1 MTFVPLTDRNI
12 FIQDRIILFFSF
24 RPPALP
30 AQSQNPLLA
39 ASMPLVTI
47 TVIRLLD
54 RFVMVLIEEIKVRW
68 VSALFPS
75 ADGFDEH
82 LL

>member
-1 MTFVPLTDRNI
+1 MST
-12 FIQDRIILFFSF
+12 
-24 RPPALP
+24 
-30 AQSQNPLLA
+30 QSQNPFPGETA
-39 ASMPLVTI
+39 ALMALVTI

-82 LL
+82 LLWTLSVSAGITTTGE

>member
-1 MTFVPLTDRNI
+1 MST
-12 FIQDRIILFFSF
+12 
-24 RPPALP
+24 
-30 AQSQNPLLA
+30 QSQNPFPGETA
-39 ASMPLVTI
+39 ASMVLVTI

-68 VSALFPS
+68 VSALFPL

-82 LL
+82 LLWTLSVSAGITTTGE